1 MEKIVDFSKLS
12 IKKIRELIVFTA
24 LIVVALWKF
33 DVVLGVIKAVWG
45 IIFPFALGGAIA
57 FVINVPMSFLEKKLF
72 GKAKEKGSKAAG
84 KLARPISL
92 LLTIVLV
99 VGVIVLVMFGLIPQL
114 TATIGS
120 LMNSIADFIPQ
131 MQSWVREFTHNNRE
145 IMDLVNQ
152 VEFNP
157 NKAIQWGMSILGNGA
172 GNFMN
177 TTMTAVGSI
186 VSGVTT
192 FFIAF
197 SFACYILFQK
207 EKLHVQ
213 VRKVFFAF
221 IPKRKAEVIL
231 EVCSLTYRTFANF
244 LTGQCLEAVILGS
257 MFVITLSIL
266 KMPYALL
273 IGIIISFTAL
283 IPIFGAF
290 IGCVLGGLLIFM
302 VSPKQA
308 ILFILVFLIL
318 QQIEGNLIYPH
329 VVGSSVGLPSIW
341 VLAAV
346 TIGGNLLGI
355 IGMLIFIPLVSVLYT
370 LFREYVYLRLK
381 RQHIKRVTKTEV
393 EEYTVEEFIDAIAD
407 GRNGTHGQITIKND
421 RQAIESLVYNIE
433 SIDYRHCRLQNAE
446 EKIKQVWAYG
456 NWLKINYTI
465 LLENKQE
472 TQKGAL
478 RFIIKKP
485 NGEES
490 VVVIF
495 KNKSDGT
502 YSFVNL
508 TKEHICSCKFKTI
521 EEAIQDMNDQLRKG
535 LIESYVVKGERK

>member
-12 IKKIRELIVFTA
+12 MKKIRELIVFTA

-33 DVVLGVIKAVWG
+33 DVVLGVIRAIWG
-45 IIFPFALGGAIA
+45 IIFPFVLGGAIA

-84 KLARPISL
+84 KLARPVSL

-114 TATIGS
+114 TETIGS

-152 VEFNP
+152 MEFNP

-273 IGIIISFTAL
+273 IGIIIAFTAL

-290 IGCVLGGLLIFM
+290 IGCALGCLLIFM

-355 IGMLIFIPLVSVLYT
+355 VGMLVFIPLVSVLYT

-381 RQHIKRVTKTEV
+381 KQHIKRVTKTEV
-393 EEYTVEEFIDAIAD
+393 EEYTQEEIE
-407 GRNGTHGQITIKND
+407 KM
-421 RQAIESLVYNIE
+421 QALYKSE
-433 SIDYRHCRLQNAE
+433 HP
-446 EKIKQVWAYG
+446 EK
-456 NWLKINYTI
+456 TF
-465 LLENKQE
+465 E
-472 TQKGAL
+472 
-478 RFIIKKP
+478 
-485 NGEES
+485 
-490 VVVIF
+490 
-495 KNKSDGT
+495 
-502 YSFVNL
+502 
-508 TKEHICSCKFKTI
+508 
-521 EEAIQDMNDQLRKG
+521 
-535 LIESYVVKGERK
+535 